1 MGEGFLFILPWLVG
15 YIVFTA
21 GPILVM
27 FVLSFFQYDL
37 STASFVL
44 LENYKALTNDPL
56 FWQSLRVT
64 LTYSAIIIPLG
75 LVLGLGI
82 ALLMNQNIAF
92 RNIFRTIYYLPAIMS
107 GVAVALLWKWVFNP
121 EFGLINY
128 LLSFVGIQG
137 PKWLASPQW
146 ALPSLVIVGLWG
158 IGRTMLIY
166 LAGLQNIPT
175 DLYEAAIIDGAN
187 PIRRFFSVTLPMLSP
202 VILFN
207 VIIEMIVSFQVF
219 TVAYVMTQGGP
230 NFATLFYALYLYRQ
244 VLIYSQF
251 GYGSAMGVVLFFI
264 VLLLTMF
271 IFRFSRKYIY
281 YAGQ

>member
-27 FVLSFFQYDL
+27 FVLSFFKYDL
-37 STASFVL
+37 ATASFVL

-187 PIRRFFSVTLPMLSP
+187 PIRRFISVTIPMLSP